1 MEGWNYILRTAKG
14 NEKCIPIGEGLEID
28 ERTETTQWKD
38 IIRKEMKIFF
48 PSSNLLMMMWCP
60 LGTNILLAT

>member
-1 MEGWNYILRTAKG
+1 MGLPKTVQQ
-14 NEKCIPIGEGLEID
+14 GLEID

-60 LGTNILLAT
+60 LGINILLAT